1 MRHNL
6 EELQKIIKD
15 RRTIRPGDYSDKEVS
30 KEDIQTILSSAIWAP
45 SHQETEPW
53 RFKIY
58 RGESKAKLGEFLK
71 ELYLQ
76 KVPADKQD
84 PVILGRITG
93 GAAKASAIIVVTM
106 KRHSEEL
113 VPEIEEIEAV
123 ACAVQNMH
131 LTATA
136 LGIAALWGTPNLIY
150 TEEMN
155 DFLNIDKKDKCLG
168 LFYLGHPANEWP
180 TGKRHNSVEEITEW
194 VE

>member
-6 EELQKIIKD
+6 EELLKIIKD

-30 KEDIQTILSSAIWAP
+30 KEDIQTILESAIWAP
-45 SHQETEPW
+45 SHYETEPW
-53 RFKIY
+53 RFKVY
-58 RGESKAKLGEFLK
+58 RGENKLKVGDFLK
-71 ELYLQ
+71 ELYLK

-84 PVILGRITG
+84 PVILGRVVG
-93 GAAKASAIIVVTM
+93 GATKASAIIAVTM
-106 KRHSEEL
+106 KRQNEEE

-136 LGIAALWGTPNLIY
+136 LGLAALWGTPNLIY

-155 DFLNIDKKDKCLG
+155 EFLNIDKKDKCLG
-168 LFYLGHPANEWP
+168 LFYLGHPAVEWP
-180 TGKRHNSVEEITEW
+180 AGKRQNSVENVTEW
-194 VE
+194 IE